1 MCVICIYVHVCVSV
15 WCAFMCIYTCACIC
29 MCVHVCIVWTCIW
42 VYTCVCVCVCVPECI
57 CIDTCIARQ
66 IDKYPFPSREE
77 KGDCNC
83 VWPALLTCDETIWVQ
98 PLVLHQRIR
107 WVLTLLI
114 SDLGCVGT
122 GLVWLQSRSQAA
134 SADSVDPDKGQ
145 TVPSVPSLASLS
157 PAYHLWSWSDTYP
170 DAFVLRGEH
179 KEFPWL

>member
-1 MCVICIYVHVCVSV
+1 MHICACMCICVMCIYVYIHMCMHMYVCACVHCVNMYMGVYVCVR
-15 WCAFMCIYTCACIC
+15 
-29 MCVHVCIVWTCIW
+29 
-42 VYTCVCVCVCVPECI
+42 CVCVPECI